1 MCFADIVIF
10 SIKEIP
16 NNITKLANIARICRF
31 CYTLSDIITTI
42 HLPIV
47 PIVKFSGSLVGSIFL
62 CKVTAARERQVPF
75 H

>member
-1 MCFADIVIF
+1 MYFADIVIF
-10 SIKEIP
+10 SIEEILD
-16 NNITKLANIARICRF
+16 NITNMANIGHICRF
-31 CYTLSDIITTI
+31 CYILSDFITTI

-47 PIVKFSGSLVGSIFL
+47 PIVKFSGSLVCSIFL

>member
-1 MCFADIVIF
+1 MYFADIVIF
-10 SIKEIP
+10 PIEEILD
-16 NNITKLANIARICRF
+16 NITNMANIGHICRF
-31 CYTLSDIITTI
+31 CYTLSDFITTI

-47 PIVKFSGSLVGSIFL
+47 PIVKFSGSLVGSICL

>member
-16 NNITKLANIARICRF
+16 NNITNLANIGHICRF
-31 CYTLSDIITTI
+31 CYALSDFITTH

-47 PIVKFSGSLVGSIFL
+47 PIVKFSSSLVGSIFL

>member
-16 NNITKLANIARICRF
+16 NNITNLANIGHICRF
-31 CYTLSDIITTI
+31 CYALSDFITTN